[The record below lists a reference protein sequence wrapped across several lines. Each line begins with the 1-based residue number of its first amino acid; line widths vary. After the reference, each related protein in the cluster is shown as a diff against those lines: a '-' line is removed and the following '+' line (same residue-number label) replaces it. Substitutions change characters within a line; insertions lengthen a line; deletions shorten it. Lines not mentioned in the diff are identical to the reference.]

1 MLCTF
6 TELILR
12 FYSKIYKTLKTI
24 LQMKKDKSLLRRV
37 MFLVIA
43 ISLHGIIM
51 AQTKTITGVVKDASG
66 EVIIGVSVVVKGT
79 TIGTVSKLDG
89 TFSIQAPTDAKSL
102 VFTYIGMQKQEVPI
116 TGNLINVTMI
126 DDSKSLDELVVVGY
140 GTVKRRD
147 LTGSVA
153 SVKSGEIMKT
163 SSSNAMQ
170 SMQGKVS
177 GLDIQQTSGEAG
189 AGLNLT
195 LRGNRSI
202 RASNDPL
209 ILVDGVEYGKTLDLN
224 PSDIES
230 MDVLKDAS
238 STAIYGTKG
247 ANGVII
253 ITTKRGKSGATKV
266 SLNSYLSVNSPTNVP
281 RIMYG
286 DKEAQRWID
295 KANYIADKASG
306 NWGTSNKTPEEV
318 LTYKLEDL
326 TEISIYND
334 KSYTDWLDIL
344 LQNGTTKNV
353 EASVSGGNQNTN
365 FSISLGGMFEE
376 GLMKNDKQDRYNLK
390 TSIDHRISRIFKVGS
405 SALFTY
411 KDRDARNSSVFGQAM
426 KMTSMTH
433 PYRADG
439 TIFETPNPRYA
450 AHCNPLLDEIDGA
463 VKNNIQS
470 TRFFG
475 NGYIEINPI
484 KNMVFKSVYALDR
497 SNTRTGLY
505 QDFQSV
511 ARYQAPATGN
521 ISSQYENKTTYTWE
535 NTLTYNSNFGGS
547 KHDLTGLLGHS
558 MNQSVYESTKTY
570 GDCGKEHYYTSLF
583 YDLSKIL
590 APTTETS
597 YIKQSMLSY
606 FGRLNY
612 KFNEKYLLTASLR
625 ADGASTLAAGHK
637 WGYFPSTAVAWRM
650 KEETFLKEVNW
661 LDNLKFRASWGVSGN
676 SAVDPYQTMST
687 LSKIPVYYYIGGVSI
702 PGNLPSALG
711 NSDLKWET
719 TAATDFAV
727 DFGILKD
734 RISGSVDFYI
744 SRTSDLLYPKAAPA
758 SSVYTSVISNIGN
771 TKGHGIEVSL
781 NTLVFKTKDIAWD
794 INWTYAT
801 SKDEIVSL
809 SDGVTRNLNGNEG
822 QIVGQPV
829 KIFYDYKPA
838 GCWGVGEFA
847 QYKTDW
853 EARTGKTVGF
863 DSGYGEVGT
872 IKIVDANDDGKITV
886 DDKQVYN
893 RTPKHSFGMNNS
905 ISYKDFTLSVFA
917 YARLGAYISYDYNT
931 QLTYEDSNWADLDY
945 WTPTNTSAKFPSPG
959 ATKTMWTNYGS
970 ALQYVKAD
978 YIKIKDISLSYNL
991 PTKFIKHIGLNKL
1004 QIYGSLKNWFT
1015 FSNIDNY
1022 DPERGGAYTFP
1033 LAKQAVVGL
1042 NIEL

>member
-1 MLCTF
+1 
-6 TELILR
+6 
-12 FYSKIYKTLKTI
+12 
-24 LQMKKDKSLLRRV
+24 MKKDKSLLRRV

-43 ISLHGIIM
+43 ISLHGILM

-66 EVIIGVSVVVKGT
+66 EVIIGATVVVKGT
-79 TIGTVSKLDG
+79 TVGTVTKLDG
-89 TFSIQAPTDAKSL
+89 TFSIQAPADAKSL
-102 VFTYIGMQKQEVPI
+102 VFTYVGMQRQEVAI
-116 TGNLINVTMI
+116 VGNVIKVIMT
-126 DDSKSLDELVVVGY
+126 DESKGLDELVVVGY

-247 ANGVII
+247 ANGVIL

-266 SLNSYLSVNSPTNVP
+266 SLSSYLSVNSPTNVP
-281 RIMYG
+281 QVMYG
-286 DKEAQRWID
+286 DKEVQRWID
-295 KANYIADKASG
+295 KANYTADKTSG
-306 NWGTSNKTPEEV
+306 NWGTSNKTPEDV
-318 LTYKLEDL
+318 LTFKLEDL

-334 KSYTDWLDIL
+334 KSYTNWLDML

-353 EASVSGGNQNTN
+353 EAAVSGGNQNTN
-365 FSISLGGMFEE
+365 FNISLGGMFEE

-390 TSIDHRISRIFKVGS
+390 TSIDHRISKVFKVGS
-405 SALFTY
+405 SVLFTY
-411 KDRDARNSSVFGQAM
+411 KNRDARNSSVFGQAL

-439 TIFETPNPRYA
+439 TIYETPNPRYV
-450 AHCNPLLDEIDGA
+450 AHSNPLLDEVDGA
-463 VKNNIQS
+463 FKNNIQT

-475 NGYIEINPI
+475 NGYVEINPI
-484 KNMVFKSVYALDR
+484 KNMVFKSVFGLDR

-511 ARYQAPATGN
+511 ARYQSPATGN
-521 ISSQYENKTTYTWE
+521 ISLQYENKTSYTWE
-535 NTLTYNSNFGGS
+535 NTLSYNSNFGGS

-558 MNQSVYESTKTY
+558 MNQSAYEMTKTY
-570 GDCGKEHYYTSLF
+570 GECGKEHYYTSSF
-583 YDLSKIL
+583 YDLTKITT
-590 APTTETS
+590 PTVAST

-625 ADGASTLAAGHK
+625 ADGSSTLAKGHK

-650 KEETFLKEVNW
+650 NEESFLKNVSW
-661 LDNLKFRASWGVSGN
+661 LDNLKLRASWGVAGN
-676 SAVDPYQTMST
+676 AAVTPYQTVST
-687 LSKIPVYYYIGGVSI
+687 LSGSPVYYFIGNANI
-702 PGNLPSALG
+702 PGNLPSSLG

-727 DFGILKD
+727 DFSILKD

-781 NTLVFKTKDIAWD
+781 NTLVFKNKDFAWD
-794 INWTYAT
+794 INWTYSS

-809 SDGVTRNLNGNEG
+809 SDGVTRNLLGNEG

-829 KIFYDYKPA
+829 LIYYDYKSS

-853 EARTGKTVGF
+853 EARTGKTVGYEA
-863 DSGYGEVGT
+863 GYGAPGT
-872 IKIVDANDDGKITV
+872 LKIVDSNDDGKITV

-893 RTPKHSFGMNNS
+893 RTPKYSFGMNNS
-905 ISYKDFTLSVFA
+905 ISYKNFTLSVFA

-931 QLTYEDSNWADLDY
+931 QLTYEDSNWADLNY
-945 WTPTNTSAKFPSPG
+945 WTPTNTAGIFPSPG
-959 ATKTMWTNYGS
+959 ADKTTWTSYGS
-970 ALQYVKAD
+970 SLQYVKAS

-991 PTKFIKHIGLNKL
+991 PRSIVKHLGLNKL

-1022 DPERGGAYTFP
+1022 DPERGGSYTFP

>member
-1 MLCTF
+1 
-6 TELILR
+6 
-12 FYSKIYKTLKTI
+12 
-24 LQMKKDKSLLRRV
+24 MKKDESLLRRV

-43 ISLHGIIM
+43 ISLHGIVM

-66 EVIIGVSVVVKGT
+66 EAIIGVSVVVKGT

-89 TFSIQAPTDAKSL
+89 TFSIQAPADAKIL
-102 VFTYIGMQKQEVPI
+102 VFTYIGTQRQEVPI
-116 TGNLINVTMI
+116 TGNLIKVTMI
-126 DDSKSLDELVVVGY
+126 DESKGLDELVVVGY

-170 SMQGKVS
+170 SMQGKVA
-177 GLDIQQTSGEAG
+177 GLDIQQSSGQAG
-189 AGLNLT
+189 AGISLT

-209 ILVDGVEYGKTLDLN
+209 ILVDGVEYGSTLDIN
-224 PSDIES
+224 PTDIES

-253 ITTKRGKSGATKV
+253 ITTKRGKTGATKV

-281 RIMYG
+281 QVMYG
-286 DKEAQRWID
+286 DKEVQRWVD

-306 NWGTSNKTPEEV
+306 NWGTSNKTPVDV

-334 KSYTDWLDIL
+334 KSYTNWLDML
-344 LQNGTTKNV
+344 LQNGTTKNI
-353 EASVSGGNQNTN
+353 EAAVSGGNQNTN
-365 FSISLGGMFEE
+365 FNVSLGGMFEE

-390 TSIDHRISRIFKVGS
+390 TSIDHRISKVFKVGS
-405 SALFTY
+405 SVLFTY
-411 KDRDARNSSVFGQAM
+411 KNRDARNSSVFGQAL
-426 KMTSMTH
+426 KMTSITH

-439 TIFETPNPRYA
+439 SIYETPNPRYV
-450 AHCNPLLDEIDGA
+450 AHSNPLLDEIDGA
-463 VKNNIQS
+463 FKNNIQT

-475 NGYIEINPI
+475 NGYLEINPI
-484 KNMVFKSVYALDR
+484 KNMVFKSVFGLDR

-511 ARYQAPATGN
+511 ARYQSPATSF
-521 ISSQYENKTTYTWE
+521 ISLQYENRTAYTWE
-535 NTLTYNSNFGGS
+535 NTLSYNSNFGGS

-558 MNQSVYESTKTY
+558 MNQSAYEATKTV
-570 GDCGKEHYYTSLF
+570 GECGKEHFYSSLF
-583 YDLSKIL
+583 YDLTKITT
-590 APTTETS
+590 PTVTSS

-612 KFNEKYLLTASLR
+612 KFDEKYLLTASLR
-625 ADGASTLAAGHK
+625 ADGSSTLAQGHK
-637 WGYFPSTAVAWRM
+637 WGYFPSTAVAWRI
-650 KEETFLKEVNW
+650 KEESFLKEVSW
-661 LDNLKFRASWGVSGN
+661 LDNLKLRASWGVAGN
-676 SAVDPYQTMST
+676 AAVSPYQTVST
-687 LSKIPVYYYIGGVSI
+687 LSNPVYYYLGGASI
-702 PGNLPSALG
+702 PGNLPSSLG

-727 DFGILKD
+727 DFSVLKD
-734 RISGSVDFYI
+734 RISGSIDFYI

-781 NTLVFKTKDIAWD
+781 NTLLLKNKDFSWD
-794 INWTYAT
+794 VNWTFSA

-829 KIFYDYKPA
+829 QIYYDYKAA

-847 QYKTDW
+847 LYKTDW
-853 EARTGKTVGF
+853 EARTGKTLGYET
-863 DSGYGEVGT
+863 GYGAPGT
-872 IKIVDANDDGKITV
+872 LKIVDTNDDGKITV

-893 RTPKHSFGMNNS
+893 RTPKYSFGMNNS
-905 ISYKDFTLSVFA
+905 ITYKNFTLSVFA
-917 YARLGAYISYDYNT
+917 YARMGAYIPYDYNT
-931 QLTYEDSNWADLDY
+931 QLTYEDSNWADLNY
-945 WTPTNTSAKFPSPG
+945 WTPTNTTGIFPNPG
-959 ATKTMWTNYGS
+959 ADKTTWTSYGS

-978 YIKIKDISLSYNL
+978 YIKIKDISLSYTL
-991 PTKFIKHIGLNKL
+991 PAKFIKHIGLNKL